1 MLGQSSKGKRMLSRV
16 WPWLCLLL
24 APAALAEPPLRIG
37 FGTHK
42 PPYVFEN
49 ERRGLEYDIVA
60 AAARAAG
67 YELEVYYAPMERL
80 HLALS
85 RGTLDGIA
93 TTNAYSG
100 LEAHYSEPYVYC
112 HNVVLALSSRGY
124 RITSIADLG
133 RYSISTFQRAR
144 RLLGPEFQAMAEANP
159 RYREEAQQINRNRLL
174 YSGRTDVVVG
184 DPRIMR
190 YFNREVGAQVDT
202 TQPVTQYMLF
212 PPTAYSVGFRL
223 DEQRVRFN
231 QGLAAIRANGE
242 YLRIEQRYADY

>member
-1 MLGQSSKGKRMLSRV
+1 MLLRA
-16 WPWLCLLL
+16 WPWLFLLL
-24 APAALAEPPLRIG
+24 APSVLAESLRIG

-42 PPYVFEN
+42 PPYVFEG
-49 ERRGLEYDIVA
+49 EARGLEHDIVA
-60 AAARAAG
+60 AAVRAAG
-67 YELEVYYAPMERL
+67 YELEVRHAPMERL

-85 RGTLDGIA
+85 RGDLDGIA

-100 LEAHYSEPYVYC
+100 LTAHYSEPYIYFQ
-112 HNVVLALSSRGY
+112 NVALALSARGY
-124 RITSIADLG
+124 RITRIADLG

-144 RLLGPEFQAMAEANP
+144 YLLGPEFQAMAEANP

-174 YSGRTDVVVG
+174 YSGRVEVVVG

-190 YFNREVGAQVDT
+190 YFNREVGEQVDT
-202 TQPVTQYMLF
+202 TQAVTQYTLF

-223 DEQRVRFN
+223 PEQRERFN
-231 QGLAAIRANGE
+231 RGLAAIRASGE

>member
-1 MLGQSSKGKRMLSRV
+1 MPSRAWLS
-16 WPWLCLLL
+16 LFLLL
-24 APAALAEPPLRIG
+24 APAVMAEPPLRIG

-49 ERRGLEYDIVA
+49 ELRGLEYDIVA

-67 YELEVYYAPMERL
+67 YELEVHYAPMERL

-85 RGTLDGIA
+85 RGALDGIA
-93 TTNAYSG
+93 TTNAFSG
-100 LEAHYSEPYVYC
+100 LDAHYSEPYIHC
-112 HNVVLALSSRGY
+112 QNVALALSSRGY

-144 RLLGPEFQAMAEANP
+144 YLLGPEFRAMAQANP
-159 RYREEAQQINRNRLL
+159 HYREEAQQINRNRLL
-174 YSGRTDVVVG
+174 YSGRVDVVVG
-184 DPRIMR
+184 DPRILR

-202 TQPVTQYMLF
+202 TQPVTQFLLF

-223 DEQRVRFN
+223 DEQRLRFN
-231 QGLAAIRANGE
+231 RGLAAIRASGE
-242 YLRIEQRYADY
+242 YLQIEQRYADY